1 MREFVT
7 VCMWLSKLVCPRV
20 LAACHFSLAVKGCGI
35 NRSLC
40 AQIMKCRCVTEH
52 VFTALL
58 LFDRNNTVLL
68 LLLCLV
74 YVKIKYKLDFF

>member
-7 VCMWLSKLVCPRV
+7 ACMWSFKLVCPRI

-35 NRSLC
+35 NHSLC

-52 VFTALL
+52 
-58 LFDRNNTVLL
+58 
-68 LLLCLV
+68 LLLCYYLIEIIQFCCCCFV
-74 YVKIKYKLDFF
+74 SCLCEN